1 MRFYRAVILCFVFSF
16 YQVMGADAD
25 DEMPYTPEDMRS
37 ASYVMDHNPGVTQET
52 LARFINAQYKLERL
66 QSLHSSKKKP
76 ARFHPDS
83 TDKETKKVIRVM
95 IEKYKTIESYTSVKK
110 ELEEKFCGNIG
121 LLEDLLPECDIN
133 SPVSEMKSAIV
144 AMQEMIKEAE
154 ARPSSKQNDEE
165 EEELPDYVTI
175 GGDDDEDAMSN
186 DALYLNFAQSAL
198 ITPLDFISRVNNSLT
213 SDTITLE
220 QAKGVLGVLLE
231 EMRYRKTGRPVIE
244 CKDRL
249 ILIADLMKKKSDG
262 EFRSDFSES
271 IEDFAL
277 NAL

>member
-1 MRFYRAVILCFVFSF
+1 
-16 YQVMGADAD
+16 
-25 DEMPYTPEDMRS
+25 
-37 ASYVMDHNPGVTQET
+37 
-52 LARFINAQYKLERL
+52 
-66 QSLHSSKKKP
+66 
-76 ARFHPDS
+76 
-83 TDKETKKVIRVM
+83 M

-110 ELEEKFCGNIG
+110 ELEEKFCENIG

-154 ARPSSKQNDEE
+154 ARPSSKQNDDDEE

-175 GGDDDEDAMSN
+175 GGDDDEDVPEYVVIGGDDEDAMSD
-186 DALYLNFAQSAL
+186 DALYLSFAQSAL

-213 SDTITLE
+213 SDAITLE
-220 QAKGVLGVLLE
+220 QAKGVLRILLE
-231 EMRYRKTGRPVIE
+231 ETRYRKTGRPVIE